1 MEIPS
6 GRSVTELYGRHPESD
21 IYVVGTG
28 TSLRVFPKE
37 FLAGRI
43 TIGLNMA
50 WKMVDVQYGMTIHPE
65 LNIPEFMPAAPPRPG
80 ITWITKVEKL
90 DRLNK
95 EQIRFAKEH
104 YYFFRTDGR
113 ENTMTNGLSDSGR
126 FPEWVAH
133 PNGPYLYIW
142 TSIAQPAVNLAANMG
157 ARNIVLVGCDNA
169 SLMGNHHSHSQHTR
183 WLGAEPDD
191 RYRDYF
197 DGLAE
202 VRTALRSRG
211 VNLVSLTPFLSLGPH
226 ERDFTRLCDELEVP
240 QVVEAGAD
248 ITSIHQQPQP
258 TSAARAKRNA
268 RMSLRR
274 RIPAPALEWLRARRA
289 PRPIPDEAD
298 DVVFVVAEQNRGEI
312 LEGICQRVA
321 AITPGRTGFHYGDSP
336 LPPAR
341 TYFFSHWGLY
351 FRARNDPYLRS
362 ATSIVFFTHPHD
374 DPRTAQDVAKALRS
388 CTKVIAMSSPMA
400 RHLIENGVPIEKV
413 VVVIGGADPAEFH
426 PHVRGSGAVGF
437 HSKFQERKAPHTV
450 LEVVRAM
457 PHRRFRLTGRK
468 WRDAPVYDEL
478 VSLPNFEYAEDE
490 RATPTFYDS
499 IDVFVSPSRL
509 EGGPVPLIE
518 AMMSNVVPVA
528 TRTGVAPDVIEH
540 GVNGFLC
547 DVGAPASEFA
557 KCIDAAYALETDVR
571 ATAEHLTWDAFARGV
586 VALLPATERSSGSA

>member
-28 TSLRVFPKE
+28 TSLRVFPKG

-65 LNIPEFMPAAPPRPG
+65 LNIPELMPAAPPRPG

-113 ENTMTNGLSDSGR
+113 ANTMTNGLSDSGR
-126 FPEWVAH
+126 FPEWVSRA
-133 PNGPYLYIW
+133 NGPYLYIW

-157 ARNIVLVGCDNA
+157 ARNVILVGCDNA

-197 DGLAE
+197 EGLAE
-202 VRTALRSRG
+202 VRTALRARD

-226 ERDFTRLCDELEVP
+226 ERDFTQLCDELELP
-240 QVVEAGAD
+240 PVVEPQAD
-248 ITSIHQQPQP
+248 ITSIHQMRAP

-268 RMSLRR
+268 KKSLRR
-274 RIPAPALEWLRARRA
+274 RIPAPALEWLRARRS
-289 PRPIPDEAD
+289 PRPIPEDAD
-298 DVVFVVAEQNRGEI
+298 DIVFVIAEQNRGEI
-312 LEGICQRVA
+312 LEGICHRIA
-321 AITPGRTGFHYGDSP
+321 ARTPGRVGFHYGDSP

-341 TYFFSHWGLY
+341 TYFFSHWGLFY
-351 FRARNDPYLRS
+351 RARNDPFLRS
-362 ATSIVFFTHPHD
+362 AVSIVFFTHPHD
-374 DPRTAQDVAKALRS
+374 DPRTAQDVAKSMRS

-413 VVVIGGADPAEFH
+413 TVVIGGADPAEFR
-426 PHVRGSGAVGF
+426 PHVRGNGAVGF
-437 HSKFQERKAPHTV
+437 HSKLQERKAPETV
-450 LEVVRAM
+450 LEIVRAM

-468 WRDAPVYDEL
+468 WREAAVFDEL
-478 VSLPNFEYAEDE
+478 AALPNFEYAEDE
-490 RATPTFYDS
+490 RATRTFYDT

-509 EGGPVPLIE
+509 EGGPIPLIE

-547 DVGAPASEFA
+547 DVGASASEFA
-557 KCIDAAYALETDVR
+557 ERIDAAYALETDVR
-571 ATAEHLTWDAFARGV
+571 ATAEHLTWDAFVRGV
-586 VALLPATERSSGSA
+586 VALLPAGEHSSGTA